1 MGSKNIFEDGK
12 NRRENF
18 NKMTMIGGFLEDV

>member
-12 NRRENF
+12 NRREHF
-18 NKMTMIGGFLEDV
+18 NKMTMIGDFLDDV